1 MCCALFKVRLC
12 LIAIMSPLRGRWNHL
27 PFAGEETVVQKSL
40 DPIQKW
46 YPHCYFS
53 PGTLLLTENMRN

>member
-1 MCCALFKVRLC
+1 MLC
-12 LIAIMSPLRGRWNHL
+12 SVQGASVPYAIMSPLRGRWNHLL

-40 DPIQKW
+40 DTIQKW

-53 PGTLLLTENMRN
+53 PGTLLLTENMHN